1 MRHRKAGHKLG
12 RTRTHRTSTLRNLAA
27 GLFEHGQITTTVSKA
42 KAMQP
47 FVEKLITLAKRGDLH
62 SRRLVIAR
70 LRDRIMTGDEEL
82 LERNRYGELRKGP
95 KLVKHLF
102 EEVAPRFADRPGGYT
117 RIIRLGKKRIGDK
130 AELCVI
136 QLCGEEDGPE
146 IGGRLSHRRRIA
158 DKRTAYAANLRK
170 GFAAPAKEE
179 AKVEAGA
186 APEAPPEAEAKTD
199 SGEK

>member
-1 MRHRKAGHKLG
+1 MRHRMAGYKLG

-27 GLFEHGQITTTVSKA
+27 GLFEHGQITTTVTKA

-62 SRRLVIAR
+62 SRRLVLAR
-70 LRDRIMTGDEEL
+70 LRDRIMTGDESV

-117 RIIRLGKKRIGDK
+117 RIIKLGKKRIGDK

-158 DKRTAYAANLRK
+158 DKRTAYAAKLSK
-170 GFAAPAKEE
+170 GFAAPAKAE
-179 AKVEAGA
+179 AKVEAEA
-186 APEAPPEAEAKTD
+186 APAAEEATPE
-199 SGEK
+199 SGE